1 VRASLPPLVQERKQ
15 LLQQV
20 AAGEVDLVISTH
32 AALNVE
38 QWARLG
44 LVVIDE
50 QHRWGPGG
58 ASCASES

>member
-1 VRASLPPLVQERKQ
+1 MQERRQ

-20 AAGEVDLVISTH
+20 AGGEVDIIISTH

-50 QHRWGPGG
+50 QHRWAAGS
-58 ASCASES
+58 SCALRC

>member
-1 VRASLPPLVQERKQ
+1 MLPPLVQERKQ

-50 QHRWGPGG
+50 QHRWGLVVAAVP
-58 ASCASES
+58 SEI